1 MPVKN
6 APYMF
11 NHQQG
16 NAVKL
21 LPYPQNSQVLCVVA
35 GKCVTV
41 QSSESVTAE
50 RHSNY
55 EAWQAKVALI
65 TKDAATK

>member
-6 APYMF
+6 APYIF
-11 NHQQG
+11 NNQQG

-21 LPYPQNSQVLCVVA
+21 LPEPQHNQVLCVVA

-50 RHSNY
+50 RRSNY
-55 EAWQAKVALI
+55 EAWSQQK
-65 TKDAATK
+65 